1 MKDKKAR
8 KKSTIV
14 EKRDSLEQKLGRRIQ
29 DLRLKQR
36 LTLEKLAEFS
46 GVSRAMLSQIERGE
60 KNPTVSVAVKIAKA
74 LGVNLFHLIGESEE
88 HRKVKILPKEQQL
101 SIKNPATNFEQRLLS
116 PTFENRH
123 LEIMRHLIPEK
134 IGSGDLPPSHKG
146 VEKYLIVEKGK
157 LKVTLDGETYLLAQ
171 GDAMYFEGN
180 VPHRYENAGRGVC
193 SYLIVVS
200 SKN

>member
-88 HRKVKILPKEQQL
+88 HRKVKILPKEKQL
-101 SIKNPATNFEQRLLS
+101 
-116 PTFENRH
+116 
-123 LEIMRHLIPEK
+123 
-134 IGSGDLPPSHKG
+134 
-146 VEKYLIVEKGK
+146 
-157 LKVTLDGETYLLAQ
+157 
-171 GDAMYFEGN
+171 
-180 VPHRYENAGRGVC
+180 
-193 SYLIVVS
+193 
-200 SKN
+200 

>member
-1 MKDKKAR
+1 M
-8 KKSTIV
+8 V
-14 EKRDSLEQKLGRRIQ
+14 EKEKSLEQKLGRRIKN
-29 DLRLKQR
+29 LRLKQQ
-36 LTLEKLAEFS
+36 LTLETLSEHS
-46 GVSRAMLSQIERGE
+46 GISRSMLSQVERGE

-74 LGVNLFHLIGESEE
+74 LGVNLFHLIGEGEE
-88 HRKVKILPKEQQL
+88 HRKVKVLPKEQQL
-101 SIKNPATNFEQRLLS
+101 SVKNPATNFEQQLLS

-123 LEIMRHLIPEK
+123 LEIMRHLVPENV
-134 IGSGDLPPSHKG
+134 GSGDLPPSQKG

-157 LKVTLDGETYLLAQ
+157 LKVTLDDETYLLTR

-180 VPHRYENAGRGVC
+180 VPHRYENVGRDVC